1 MWRIEEIAHT
11 NYLAA
16 LELRFTTRPCAPFAA
31 QVWCKLRKGITSGR
45 LWVRVQTS
53 PDSLPFSPN
62 LPMPCVSARWDG
74 GMMQLLCLKGSK
86 HPKGQQDGHAG
97 GRQQ

>member
-1 MWRIEEIAHT
+1 MWRVEEIAHT
-11 NYLAA
+11 NYPAA

-31 QVWCKLRKGITSGR
+31 QVEGKLGKGVTGGR

-62 LPMPCVSARWDG
+62 LPLP
-74 GMMQLLCLKGSK
+74 
-86 HPKGQQDGHAG
+86 
-97 GRQQ
+97 